1 MHQSDFALAIKKEYP
16 TLLIGTVGLITSP
29 TQAEQ
34 YLQEGKA
41 DVIFMAREFI
51 RSPNWVF
58 VAAEELGV
66 AVKTA
71 NQYERGFTR
80 MLSPKH

>member
-1 MHQSDFALAIKKEYP
+1 M
-16 TLLIGTVGLITSP
+16 LIGSVGLITSP
-29 TQAEQ
+29 KQAEQ

-41 DVIFMAREFI
+41 DIIFMAREFI

-58 VAAEELGV
+58 MAAEELGV
-66 AVKTA
+66 AVKPA

-80 MLSPKH
+80 MLNPKH